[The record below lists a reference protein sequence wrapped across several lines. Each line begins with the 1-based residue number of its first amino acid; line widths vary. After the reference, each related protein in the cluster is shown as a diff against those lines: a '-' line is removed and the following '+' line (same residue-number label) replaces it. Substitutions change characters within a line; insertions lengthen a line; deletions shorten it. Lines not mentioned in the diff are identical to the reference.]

1 MCGVLL
7 SLNCM
12 LWGGKGDASSALEW
26 TYLNEKIQKNLIK
39 VSLMRQPIFSALWC
53 INHTF
58 LFYDQ
63 IFFFKLSLN
72 TCFYL
77 NCMRNSILYSRK
89 SLQLNVCGEKKS
101 ILHAYIFFMLYRQIF
116 LCIRFQNSLVS

>member
-1 MCGVLL
+1 
-7 SLNCM
+7 M

-26 TYLNEKIQKNLIK
+26 THLNEKIQKNLIK

-63 IFFFKLSLN
+63 IFFLIKFKHLFLSQLHEE
-72 TCFYL
+72 FY
-77 NCMRNSILYSRK
+77 SV
-89 SLQLNVCGEKKS
+89 Q
-101 ILHAYIFFMLYRQIF
+101 
-116 LCIRFQNSLVS
+116 